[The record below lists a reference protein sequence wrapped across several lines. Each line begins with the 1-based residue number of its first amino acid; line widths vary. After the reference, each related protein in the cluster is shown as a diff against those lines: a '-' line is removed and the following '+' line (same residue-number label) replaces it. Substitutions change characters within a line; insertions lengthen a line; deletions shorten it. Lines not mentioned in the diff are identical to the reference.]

1 MMPEVAGNSSP
12 RYSAPTMARSR
23 ATCPLPLTDPR
34 VTQKQ
39 AEHTPLMKQFFA
51 AKANYPDLLLFFR
64 MGDFYELFYDD
75 ARKAARLLD
84 ITLTQRGTSGG
95 APIPMAGV
103 PVHAYEGYLARLVAL
118 GESVAICEQ
127 IGDPALAKGLV
138 ERKVVRIVTPG
149 TVTDE
154 ALLDER
160 RDTLLMAVSR
170 SRNGYGLAWADLAG
184 GRFLVNEVETDDA
197 LEAELARLE
206 PAELLV
212 PDEEDW
218 PEFLRQRSGVRR
230 RAPWLFDPDSGRR
243 QLLAFF
249 KLHDLS
255 GFGIDDKPRATAAAG
270 ALLGYVEET
279 QKQRLPHLTAI
290 AMETAS
296 EAIAMNAATRRHLE
310 LDTRVDGD
318 TRNTLLG
325 VLDSTVSPMGGRL
338 LRRWL
343 HRPLRLREVLQQ
355 RHHAVA
361 TLIDHGVDADLRESF
376 RALGDIERILT
387 RMALRSARP
396 RDFSTLR
403 DGLGMLPAIRAVLAP
418 STAGATPPRPSPA
431 GAREGALDSPP
442 PTLPDAGT
450 LAPPLAPA
458 GGGREGV
465 TSARSQASALQ
476 GTLDSPRL
484 QTLCAELGSHAE
496 ISALLASAIAEQPP
510 LKLSD
515 GGVIAEGF
523 DAELD
528 ELRRLSTNADQFLI
542 DLEARERE
550 ASGIAT
556 LKVGYNRVHGY
567 YIEISKGQSD
577 KAPVHYTRRQTLTNA
592 ERYITEE
599 LKSFEDKVLSAR
611 ERSLSREKLL
621 YEGLLDSIG
630 QHLEPLKR
638 CAAALSELD
647 VLACFAERAQALDWA
662 QPELE
667 TAPCLRIERGRHP
680 VVEAV
685 REAAFEPNDLD
696 LHPQRRMLVITGPNM
711 GGKSTYM
718 RQNALIVLLAHIGS
732 FVPAARAVI
741 GPIDRILTRIGA
753 GDDLAKGQSTFM
765 VEMAET
771 SYILHHASA
780 HSLVLMDE
788 IGRGTSTYDGLAL
801 ADAVAR
807 HLAHV
812 NRCYTLFAT
821 HYFELT
827 ALADESVEGG
837 PSGIANVHLDAVE
850 HGESLVF
857 MHAVKDGPAN
867 RSFGLQVAALAGLP
881 RATVAQARRRLAEL
895 EQRGGDSHA
904 AQMAPQALD
913 APQQFGLFAAP
924 NSAALDALQAIDPDE
939 LTPKQA
945 LEALYRMK
953 SLL

>member
-1 MMPEVAGNSSP
+1 
-12 RYSAPTMARSR
+12 
-23 ATCPLPLTDPR
+23 
-34 VTQKQ
+34 
-39 AEHTPLMKQFFA
+39 MKQFFA
-51 AKANYPDLLLFFR
+51 AKSEYPDLLLFFR

-84 ITLTQRGTSGG
+84 ITLTQRGSSGG

-138 ERKVVRIVTPG
+138 ERKVVRVVTPG

-160 RDTLLMAVSR
+160 RDTLLMAIA
-170 SRNGYGLAWADLAG
+170 RNRQGYGLAWADLAG
-184 GRFLVNEVETDDA
+184 GRFLVNEVDSEDA

-212 PDEEDW
+212 PDEDQW
-218 PEFLRQRSGVRR
+218 PEFLRGRSGVRR
-230 RAPWLFDPDSGRR
+230 RAPWLFDADSGRR
-243 QLLAFF
+243 QLLNFF
-249 KLHDLS
+249 QVHDLS
-255 GFGIDDKPRATAAAG
+255 GFGLDDDGSGKGRRAVAAAG

-279 QKQRLPHLTAI
+279 QKQRLPHLSSI
-290 AMETAS
+290 AMETAG
-296 EAIAMNAATRRHLE
+296 EAISMNAATRRHLE

-325 VLDSTVSPMGGRL
+325 VLDSTVTPMGGRL

-343 HRPLRLREVLQQ
+343 HRPLRLREVLVQ
-355 RHHAVA
+355 RHHAVGM
-361 TLIDHGVDADLRESF
+361 LIDRGADAELRDAF
-376 RALGDIERILT
+376 RALGDLERILT
-387 RMALRSARP
+387 RVALRSARP

-403 DGLGMLPAIRAVLAP
+403 DGLGLLPTVRAILAP
-418 STAGATPPRPSPA
+418 
-431 GAREGALDSPP
+431 
-442 PTLPDAGT
+442 
-450 LAPPLAPA
+450 
-458 GGGREGV
+458 
-465 TSARSQASALQ
+465 
-476 GTLDSPRL
+476 LDSPRL
-484 QTLCAELGSHAE
+484 AALAAELGQHDEVAH
-496 ISALLASAIAEQPP
+496 LLASAIAEQPP

-515 GGVIAEGF
+515 GGVIAADY

-528 ELRRLSTNADQFLI
+528 ELRRLSTHADQFLI
-542 DLEARERE
+542 DLEARER
-550 ASGIAT
+550 ASSGIAT

-567 YIEISKGQSD
+567 YIEISKGQAD

-599 LKSFEDKVLSAR
+599 LKNFEDKVLSAR
-611 ERSLSREKLL
+611 ERALSREKLL
-621 YEGLLDSIG
+621 YEALLDTLG
-630 QHLEPLKR
+630 ERLEPLKR
-638 CAAALSELD
+638 AAAALSELD
-647 VLACFAERAQALDWA
+647 VLAGFAERAQALDWA
-662 QPELE
+662 RPELE

-685 REAAFEPNDLD
+685 REQAFEPNDLD
-696 LHPQRRMLVITGPNM
+696 LHPDRRMLVITGPNM

-732 FVPAARAVI
+732 YVPAARAVI

-753 GDDLAKGQSTFM
+753 GDDLARGQSTFM
-765 VEMAET
+765 VEMSET

-780 HSLVLMDE
+780 QSLVLMDE

-807 HLAHV
+807 HLAHH

-837 PSGIANVHLDAVE
+837 ASGIANVHLDAVE
-850 HGESLVF
+850 HGDKLVF

-881 RATVAQARRRLAEL
+881 KATVAQARRRLAEL
-895 EQRGGDSHA
+895 EQRGGESHA
-904 AQMAPQALD
+904 SQMAPQALD
-913 APQQFGLFAAP
+913 APQQFGLFAPTA
-924 NSAALDALQAIDPDE
+924 SAAQEALAALDPDE

-945 LEALYRMK
+945 LEALYRLK
-953 SLL
+953 ALL

>member
-1 MMPEVAGNSSP
+1 
-12 RYSAPTMARSR
+12 
-23 ATCPLPLTDPR
+23 
-34 VTQKQ
+34 
-39 AEHTPLMKQFFA
+39 MKQFFA
-51 AKANYPDLLLFFR
+51 AKSEYPDLLLFFR

-84 ITLTQRGTSGG
+84 ITLTQRGSSGG

-170 SRNGYGLAWADLAG
+170 GKSGYGLAWADLAG
-184 GRFLVNEVETDDA
+184 GRFLVNQVDGEDQ
-197 LEAELARLE
+197 LLAELARLE

-212 PDEEDW
+212 PDEEGL
-218 PEFLRQRSGVRR
+218 PPMSAGALRR
-230 RAPWLFDPDSGRR
+230 RPPWLFDPDSGRR
-243 QLLAFF
+243 QLLRFF
-249 KLHDLS
+249 GLHDLT
-255 GFGIDDKPRATAAAG
+255 GFGIEDKSLAVAAAG

-279 QKQRLPHLTAI
+279 QKQQLPHLTSI
-290 AMETAS
+290 SVETAGD
-296 EAIAMNAATRRHLE
+296 AIAMNAATRRHLE
-310 LDTRVDGD
+310 LDSRVDGD
-318 TRNTLLG
+318 TRHTLLG
-325 VLDSTVSPMGGRL
+325 VLDSTITPMGGRL

-343 HRPLRLREVLQQ
+343 HRPLRDRAVLDG

-361 TLIDHGVDADLRESF
+361 TLVERGADRDLRESF
-376 RALGDIERILT
+376 RGLGDIERILT
-387 RMALRSARP
+387 RVALRSARP
-396 RDFSTLR
+396 RDLSTLR
-403 DGLGMLPAIRAVLAP
+403 DGLAMLPALREALAP
-418 STAGATPPRPSPA
+418 
-431 GAREGALDSPP
+431 
-442 PTLPDAGT
+442 
-450 LAPPLAPA
+450 
-458 GGGREGV
+458 
-465 TSARSQASALQ
+465 
-476 GTLDSPRL
+476 LDSPRL
-484 QTLCAELGSHAE
+484 QALADEMGRHDETAH
-496 ISALLASAIAEQPP
+496 LLASAIAPQPP
-510 LKLSD
+510 LKLVD
-515 GGVIAEGF
+515 GGVIAEGH

-528 ELRRLSTNADQFLI
+528 ELRRLSTHADQFLV

-550 ASGIAT
+550 SSGIAT

-567 YIEISKGQSD
+567 YIEISKGQAD
-577 KAPVHYTRRQTLTNA
+577 KAPVHYTRRQTLTGA

-599 LKSFEDKVLSAR
+599 LKAFEDKVLSAR
-611 ERSLSREKLL
+611 DRSLSREKFL
-621 YEGLLDSIG
+621 YEALLDSLNG
-630 QHLEPLKR
+630 VLEPLKR

-647 VLACFAERAQALDWA
+647 VLAGFAERAQALDWSR
-662 QPELE
+662 PELVE
-667 TAPCLRIERGRHP
+667 APCLRIERGRHP

-685 REAAFEPNDLD
+685 RDEPFEPNDLI
-696 LHPQRRMLVITGPNM
+696 LHAESVDNPELPPRRMLVITGPNM

-732 FVPAARAVI
+732 FVPASRAQI

-753 GDDLAKGQSTFM
+753 GDDLARGQSTFM

-771 SYILHHASA
+771 SYILHHATSQ
-780 HSLVLMDE
+780 SLVLMDE

-807 HLAHV
+807 HLAAV
-812 NRCYTLFAT
+812 NRCWTLFAT

-827 ALADESVEGG
+827 ALATPD
-837 PSGIANVHLDAVE
+837 SGIANVHLDAVE
-850 HGESLVF
+850 HGDALVF
-857 MHAVKDGPAN
+857 MHAVKDGAAD

-881 RATVAQARRRLAEL
+881 KATLQQARRRLAEL
-895 EQRGGDSHA
+895 EQRGRESHA
-904 AQMAPQALD
+904 SEMAPQALD
-913 APQQFGLFAAP
+913 APQQFGLFAAAP
-924 NSAALDALQAIDPDE
+924 SAAQEALAALDPDE

-945 LEALYRMK
+945 LEALYRLK

>member
-1 MMPEVAGNSSP
+1 MQ
-12 RYSAPTMARSR
+12 
-23 ATCPLPLTDPR
+23 DPR
-34 VTQKQ
+34 QPQVVEKEQGARKPPG
-39 AEHTPLMKQFFA
+39 APEHTPLMKQFFA
-51 AKANYPDLLLFFR
+51 AKSEYPDLLLFFR

-84 ITLTQRGTSGG
+84 ITLTQRGSSGG

-170 SRNGYGLAWADLAG
+170 GKSGYGLAWADLAG
-184 GRFLVNEVETDDA
+184 GRFLVNQVDGEDQ
-197 LEAELARLE
+197 LLAELARLE

-212 PDEEDW
+212 PDEEGL
-218 PEFLRQRSGVRR
+218 PPMSAGALRR
-230 RAPWLFDPDSGRR
+230 RPPWLFDPDSGRR
-243 QLLAFF
+243 QLLRFF
-249 KLHDLS
+249 GLHDLT
-255 GFGIDDKPRATAAAG
+255 GFGIEDRPLAVAAAG

-279 QKQRLPHLTAI
+279 QKQQLPHLTSI
-290 AMETAS
+290 SVETAGD
-296 EAIAMNAATRRHLE
+296 AIAMNAATRRHLE
-310 LDTRVDGD
+310 LDSRVDGD
-318 TRNTLLG
+318 TRHTLLG
-325 VLDSTVSPMGGRL
+325 VLDSTITPMGGRL

-343 HRPLRLREVLQQ
+343 HRPLRDRAVLGG

-361 TLIDHGVDADLRESF
+361 TLVERGADRDLRESF
-376 RALGDIERILT
+376 RGLGDVERILT
-387 RMALRSARP
+387 RVALRSARP
-396 RDFSTLR
+396 RDLSTLR
-403 DGLGMLPAIRAVLAP
+403 DGLAMLPALREALAP
-418 STAGATPPRPSPA
+418 
-431 GAREGALDSPP
+431 
-442 PTLPDAGT
+442 
-450 LAPPLAPA
+450 
-458 GGGREGV
+458 
-465 TSARSQASALQ
+465 
-476 GTLDSPRL
+476 LDSPRL
-484 QTLCAELGSHAE
+484 QALADEMGRHDETAH
-496 ISALLASAIAEQPP
+496 LLASAIAPQPP
-510 LKLSD
+510 MKLVD
-515 GGVIAEGF
+515 GGVIAEGH

-528 ELRRLSTNADQFLI
+528 ELRRLSTHADQFLV

-550 ASGIAT
+550 SSGIAT

-567 YIEISKGQSD
+567 YIEISKGQAD
-577 KAPVHYTRRQTLTNA
+577 KAPVHYTRRQTLTGA

-599 LKSFEDKVLSAR
+599 LKAFEDKVLSAR
-611 ERSLSREKLL
+611 DRSLSREKFL
-621 YEGLLDSIG
+621 YEALLDSLNG
-630 QHLEPLKR
+630 VLEPLKR

-647 VLACFAERAQALDWA
+647 VLAGFAERAQALDWSR
-662 QPELE
+662 PELVE
-667 TAPCLRIERGRHP
+667 APCLRIERGRHP

-685 REAAFEPNDLD
+685 RDEPFEPNDLV
-696 LHPQRRMLVITGPNM
+696 LHAESVDNPELPPRRMLVITGPNM

-732 FVPAARAVI
+732 FVPAARAQI

-753 GDDLAKGQSTFM
+753 GDDLARGQSTFM

-771 SYILHHASA
+771 SYILHHATRQ
-780 HSLVLMDE
+780 SLVLMDE

-807 HLAHV
+807 HLASV
-812 NRCYTLFAT
+812 NRCWTLFAT

-827 ALADESVEGG
+827 ALATPD
-837 PSGIANVHLDAVE
+837 SGIANVHLDAVE
-850 HGESLVF
+850 HHDKSGGDTLVF
-857 MHAVKDGPAN
+857 MHAVKDGAAD

-881 RATVAQARRRLAEL
+881 KATLQQARRRLAEL
-895 EQRGGDSHA
+895 EQRGRESHA
-904 AQMAPQALD
+904 SEMAPQALD
-913 APQQFGLFAAP
+913 APQQFGLFAAAP
-924 NSAALDALQAIDPDE
+924 SAAQEALAALDPDE

-945 LEALYRMK
+945 LEALYRLK

>member
-1 MMPEVAGNSSP
+1 M
-12 RYSAPTMARSR
+12 
-23 ATCPLPLTDPR
+23 R
-34 VTQKQ
+34 VTEKKP
-39 AEHTPLMKQFFA
+39 EHTPLMKQFFA
-51 AKANYPDLLLFFR
+51 AKADYPDLLLFFR

-84 ITLTQRGTSGG
+84 ITLTQRGSSGG

-160 RDTLLMAVSR
+160 RDTLLMALSR
-170 SRNGYGLAWADLAG
+170 SKQGYGLAWADLAG
-184 GRFLVNEVETDDA
+184 GRFMVNEVETEDA

-212 PDEEDW
+212 PDEDNW
-218 PEFLRQRSGVRR
+218 PLFVTQRRGARR
-230 RAPWLFDPDSGRR
+230 RAPWLFDADSGRR

-249 KLHDLS
+249 KLHDLT
-255 GFGIDDKPRATAAAG
+255 GFGIEDKPLAIAAAG

-279 QKQRLPHLTAI
+279 QKQQLPHLTAI
-290 AMETAS
+290 SSETSAD
-296 EAIAMNAATRRHLE
+296 AIAMNAATRRHLE
-310 LDTRVDGD
+310 LDSRVDGD
-318 TRNTLLG
+318 SRHTLLG

-343 HRPLRLREVLQQ
+343 HRPLRTRGVLARRHQAVNSLIQ
-355 RHHAVA
+355 RGAES
-361 TLIDHGVDADLRESF
+361 DLRDAF
-376 RALGDIERILT
+376 RGLGDIERILT
-387 RMALRSARP
+387 RVALRSARP

-403 DGLGMLPAIRAVLAP
+403 DSLALLPQVTQILAP
-418 STAGATPPRPSPA
+418 
-431 GAREGALDSPP
+431 LN
-442 PTLPDAGT
+442 
-450 LAPPLAPA
+450 
-458 GGGREGV
+458 
-465 TSARSQASALQ
+465 
-476 GTLDSPRL
+476 SPRL
-484 QTLCAELGSHAE
+484 AALASEMDRHGHTAEL
-496 ISALLASAIAEQPP
+496 LARAIAPLP
-510 LKLSD
+510 SLKLVD
-515 GGVIAEGF
+515 GGVIADGF
-523 DAELD
+523 DLELD
-528 ELRRLSTNADQFLI
+528 ELRRLSTHADQFLV
-542 DLEARERE
+542 DLEARERQ
-550 ASGIAT
+550 STGIST

-567 YIEISKGQSD
+567 YIEISKGQAD

-611 ERSLSREKLL
+611 DRSLAREKAL
-621 YEGLLDSIG
+621 YEQLLDALVVE
-630 QHLEPLKR
+630 LEPLKR

-647 VLACFAERAQALDWA
+647 VLACFAERAQALDWTC
-662 QPELE
+662 PELRE
-667 TAPCLRIERGRHP
+667 QAGLDIQRGRHP

-685 REAAFEPNDLD
+685 RDVPFEPNDLQLD
-696 LHPQRRMLVITGPNM
+696 PARRMLVITGPNM

-732 FVPAARAVI
+732 FVPASRAVI

-753 GDDLAKGQSTFM
+753 GDDLARGQSTFM

-771 SYILHHASA
+771 SYILHHASE

-807 HLAHV
+807 HLAQV

-827 ALADESVEGG
+827 ALADEAVDGG
-837 PSGIANVHLDAVE
+837 ASGIANVHLDAVE
-850 HGESLVF
+850 HGDALVF

-881 RATVAQARRRLAEL
+881 RQTVAAARRRLAEL
-895 EQRGGDSHA
+895 EARSSADHGHSVVDE
-904 AQMAPQALD
+904 P
-913 APQQFGLFAAP
+913 APQQFGLFPPPADELSQALQEIDP
-924 NSAALDALQAIDPDE
+924 DALTPRQALDALYR
-939 LTPKQA
+939 LKA
-945 LEALYRMK
+945 LSA
-953 SLL
+953 

>member
-1 MMPEVAGNSSP
+1 
-12 RYSAPTMARSR
+12 
-23 ATCPLPLTDPR
+23 
-34 VTQKQ
+34 
-39 AEHTPLMKQFFA
+39 MKQFFA
-51 AKANYPDLLLFFR
+51 AKAEHPDLLLFFR
-64 MGDFYELFYDD
+64 MGDFYELFFDD

-84 ITLTQRGTSGG
+84 ITLTQRGSSGG

-103 PVHAYEGYLARLVAL
+103 PAHAYESYLARLVAL

-160 RDTLLMAVSR
+160 RDTLLMAVAR
-170 SRNGYGLAWADLAG
+170 GKRGFGLAWADLAG
-184 GRFLVNEVETDDA
+184 GRFLVNEVETEEQ

-212 PDEEDW
+212 PDEDNW
-218 PEFLRQRSGVRR
+218 PAFVAQRRGARR
-230 RAPWLFDPDSGRR
+230 RAPWLFDADSGRR

-249 KLHDLS
+249 RLHDLT
-255 GFGIDDKPRATAAAG
+255 GFGIEDKPQAIAAAG

-279 QKQRLPHLTAI
+279 QKQQLPHLTAI
-290 AMETAS
+290 SSETAAD
-296 EAIAMNAATRRHLE
+296 AIAMNAATRRHLE
-310 LDTRVDGD
+310 LDSRVDGD
-318 TRNTLLG
+318 TRHTLLG
-325 VLDSTVSPMGGRL
+325 VLDSTITPMGGRL

-343 HRPLRLREVLQQ
+343 HRPLRTRGVLQR
-355 RHHAVA
+355 RHQAVA
-361 TLIDHGVDADLRESF
+361 TLINRGVDADLRDTF
-376 RALGDIERILT
+376 RGMGDIERILT
-387 RMALRSARP
+387 RVALRSARP

-403 DGLGMLPAIRAVLAP
+403 DTLVLLPQVAQLLAPLNAPRLAALASELDRHGHTADLLVRAIAPLPA
-418 STAGATPPRPSPA
+418 
-431 GAREGALDSPP
+431 
-442 PTLPDAGT
+442 
-450 LAPPLAPA
+450 
-458 GGGREGV
+458 
-465 TSARSQASALQ
+465 
-476 GTLDSPRL
+476 
-484 QTLCAELGSHAE
+484 
-496 ISALLASAIAEQPP
+496 
-510 LKLSD
+510 LKLVD
-515 GGVIAEGF
+515 GGVIADGF
-523 DAELD
+523 DLELD
-528 ELRRLSTNADQFLI
+528 ELRRLSTHADQFLVE
-542 DLEARERE
+542 LEARERQTT
-550 ASGIAT
+550 GIST

-599 LKSFEDKVLSAR
+599 LKGFEDKVLSAR
-611 ERSLSREKLL
+611 DKSLAREKAL
-621 YEGLLDSIG
+621 YEQLLDALVVE
-630 QHLEPLKR
+630 LEPLKR

-647 VLACFAERAQALDWA
+647 VLAGFAERAQALDWSC
-662 QPELE
+662 PELRE
-667 TAPCLRIERGRHP
+667 EAGLVIERGRHP

-685 REAAFEPNDLD
+685 RDVPFEPNDLQLD
-696 LHPQRRMLVITGPNM
+696 PTRRMLVITGPNM

-732 FVPAARAVI
+732 FVPASRALI
-741 GPIDRILTRIGA
+741 GPVDRILTRIGA
-753 GDDLAKGQSTFM
+753 GDDLARGQSTFM

-771 SYILHHASA
+771 SYILHHASE

-807 HLAHV
+807 HLAQV

-827 ALADESVEGG
+827 ALADEAVDGG

-850 HGESLVF
+850 HGEALVF

-881 RATVAQARRRLAEL
+881 RQTVAAARRRLAEL
-895 EQRGGDSHA
+895 ETRSQDDARRP
-904 AQMAPQALD
+904 AQEP
-913 APQQFGLFAAP
+913 APQQFGLFPAP
-924 NSAALDALQAIDPDE
+924 VDALSEALDQLDPDS
-939 LTPKQA
+939 LSPRQA
-945 LEALYRMK
+945 LEALYQLKALR
-953 SLL
+953 